1 MPARSVNDAR
11 IRATH
16 DAAMAII
23 AAERK
28 KRDEKTARLRA
39 AREAA
44 ERAGK
49 ERSAPPIPAGANG
62 MPRQEGGRRVS
73 RNGRAQ

>member
-1 MPARSVNDAR
+1 MRARTVNEAR
-11 IRATH
+11 IQATH
-16 DAAMAII
+16 EAAMAII

-44 ERAGK
+44 EQAGK
-49 ERSAPPIPAGANG
+49 ERSGKASR
-62 MPRQEGGRRVS
+62 PRQS
-73 RNGRAQ
+73 

>member
-1 MPARSVNDAR
+1 
-11 IRATH
+11 
-16 DAAMAII
+16 MAII

-44 ERAGK
+44 ERAGM
-49 ERSAPPIPAGANG
+49 ERSSKTAR
-62 MPRQEGGRRVS
+62 PRGK
-73 RNGRAQ
+73 

>member
-1 MPARSVNDAR
+1 MPARTVNEAR

-16 DAAMAII
+16 EAAMAII

-39 AREAA
+39 EREAA
-44 ERAGK
+44 ERGK
-49 ERSAPPIPAGANG
+49 EHGSKAPR
-62 MPRQEGGRRVS
+62 PRGK
-73 RNGRAQ
+73 

>member
-1 MPARSVNDAR
+1 MPARSVNEAR

-16 DAAMAII
+16 EAAMAII

-44 ERAGK
+44 EQAREERA
-49 ERSAPPIPAGANG
+49 SMAPG
-62 MPRQEGGRRVS
+62 PRKK
-73 RNGRAQ
+73 

>member
-1 MPARSVNDAR
+1 MPARTVNEAR

-16 DAAMAII
+16 EAAMAII

-39 AREAA
+39 EREAA
-44 ERAGK
+44 ERGQESRGK
-49 ERSAPPIPAGANG
+49 E
-62 MPRQEGGRRVS
+62 PRPRDK
-73 RNGRAQ
+73 

>member
-1 MPARSVNDAR
+1 MPARTVNEAR

-16 DAAMAII
+16 EAAMAII

-39 AREAA
+39 EREAA
-44 ERAGK
+44 ELAGERGSKKKPSK
-49 ERSAPPIPAGANG
+49 EA
-62 MPRQEGGRRVS
+62 E
-73 RNGRAQ
+73 

>member
-1 MPARSVNDAR
+1 
-11 IRATH
+11 
-16 DAAMAII
+16 MAII

-44 ERAGK
+44 ERAG
-49 ERSAPPIPAGANG
+49 AGKDRGSKTAR
-62 MPRQEGGRRVS
+62 PRGK
-73 RNGRAQ
+73 

>member
-1 MPARSVNDAR
+1 MPSRAVNDAR
-11 IRATH
+11 KQATH

-28 KRDEKTARLRA
+28 KRDDKTVRLRM

-44 ERAGK
+44 ERT
-49 ERSAPPIPAGANG
+49 EREQVTKRHARPKA
-62 MPRQEGGRRVS
+62 
-73 RNGRAQ
+73 